1 MLAMRSDFQLLDGK
15 LVARKL
21 RDAFASRIDRLRE
34 LGIVPGLAVILVG
47 DDPASR
53 VYVRNKERAFQK
65 LGLVSDVYHLDSN
78 ASQER
83 ILELIEELNENQK
96 YHGILVQLPLP
107 SHLNEFE
114 IIERISPDKD
124 ADGIHPCNIGLMA
137 TGQDCPL
144 PCTPHGI
151 LKILEHYGLEVEGRH
166 VVIVGRSNIVGKP
179 LALLLMQKRSPGNAT
194 VTICHSRT
202 KNLKEITLSADIL
215 VVAIGKPEYIDES
228 YVKNGAVVIDVGT
241 NRIEDSSVQ
250 NGYRLVGDVKFS
262 SVKEKVRAITPVP
275 GGVGPMT
282 ITMLIYNTIYLAEKT
297 AALPK

>member
-1 MLAMRSDFQLLDGK
+1 MLAMQNDFQLLDGK
-15 LVARKL
+15 LVAEKL
-21 RDAFASRIDRLRE
+21 RETFVSRINRLKE
-34 LGIVPGLAVILVG
+34 AGVVPGLAVILVG

-78 ASQER
+78 VSRER
-83 ILELIEELNENQK
+83 VLKLVEELNENQR

-107 SHLNEFE
+107 SHLDELE

-124 ADGIHPCNIGLMA
+124 ADGIHPYNIGLMA

-151 LKILEHYGLEVEGRH
+151 LKILEHYDIEVEGRH

-179 LALLLMQKRSPGNAT
+179 LAMLLIQKRSPGNAT

-202 KNLKEITLSADIL
+202 ENLREITSSADIL

-228 YVKNGAVVIDVGT
+228 YVKNGVVIIDVGT
-241 NRIEDSSVQ
+241 NRIEDS
-250 NGYRLVGDVKFS
+250 NARKGYRLVGDVKFS
-262 SVKEKVRAITPVP
+262 SVREKARAITPVP

-282 ITMLIYNTIYLAEKT
+282 ITMLIYNTIYLAERA
-297 AALPK
+297 AALST